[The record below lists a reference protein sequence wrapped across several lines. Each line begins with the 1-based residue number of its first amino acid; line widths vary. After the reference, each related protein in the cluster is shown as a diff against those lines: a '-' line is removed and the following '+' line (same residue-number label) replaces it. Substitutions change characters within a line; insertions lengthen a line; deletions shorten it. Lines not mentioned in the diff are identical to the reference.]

1 MGHTA
6 VIHSKNDQRTREYA
20 MRMPAMRVLVNTPAP
35 HGSIGITT
43 NVFPAMTLGC
53 GAVAGNI
60 TSDNVG
66 PQNLINIKRLAYIAR
81 QPQEAF
87 EMPIDYNAAPGATA
101 GSPAAGT
108 IERSAVAA
116 AVERYL
122 ASRGIPVAAPAP
134 QPVSF
139 VVSNTVDR
147 YLASRR
153 VPVAAQPA
161 VSSSVVPNVTAQVV
175 DRFLARRGVAASKTE
190 FG

>member
-1 MGHTA
+1 
-6 VIHSKNDQRTREYA
+6 

-35 HGSIGITT
+35 YGSIGITT

-60 TSDNVG
+60 TSDNIG
-66 PQNLINIKRLAYIAR
+66 PQNLINIKRLAYTVR

-87 EMPIDYNAAPGATA
+87 EMPIDYNAAPGAA
-101 GSPAAGT
+101 PGSPAPGA

-122 ASRGIPVAAPAP
+122 ASRGIPVAAPGASAPPSAPAAPAP

-139 VVSNTVDR
+139 MVSNVVDR

-153 VPVAAQPA
+153 VPVAAPPVVA
-161 VSSSVVPNVTAQVV
+161 SSVAPNVTAQVV
-175 DRFLARRGVAASKTE
+175 DRFLARRGASGSKTE

>member
-1 MGHTA
+1 
-6 VIHSKNDQRTREYA
+6 

-35 HGSIGITT
+35 YGSIGITT
-43 NVFPAMTLGC
+43 SLFPALTLGC

-66 PQNLINIKRLAYIAR
+66 PRNLINIKRLAYTVR

-87 EMPIDYNAAPGATA
+87 EMPIDYNAAGPRGH
-101 GSPAAGT
+101 PAAAGAPASGPS
-108 IERSAVAA
+108 ERSAVAA

-134 QPVSF
+134 QPVAF
-139 VVSNTVDR
+139 VVSDVVDR

-153 VPVAAQPA
+153 VPLAAPPVA
-161 VSSSVVPNVTAQVV
+161 PNVTAQVV
-175 DRFLARRGVAASKTE
+175 DRFLARRGASGSKTE